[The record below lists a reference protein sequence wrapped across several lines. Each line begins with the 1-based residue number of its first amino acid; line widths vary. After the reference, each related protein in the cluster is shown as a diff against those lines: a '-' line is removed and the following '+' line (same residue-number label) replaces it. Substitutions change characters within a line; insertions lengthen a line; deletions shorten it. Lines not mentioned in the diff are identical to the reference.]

1 MNISHFCIDR
11 PIFASVISIIITL
24 GGALTMLSLPIAQY
38 PDITPPQITVTAT
51 YPGADANVVAN
62 NVAAPIEQQVNGA
75 DNMIYM
81 SSASSST
88 GNLTINAYFEIG
100 TNPELA
106 QVDVQN
112 RVNLALPQLPQ
123 SVQAQGV
130 SVQKKSSAFM
140 MVIAIYSPTER
151 YDGTY
156 IANYANIYV
165 LDALKRISGANQSSI
180 FGTPDYAMR
189 IWLRP
194 DRMAQLGITASDVQT
209 AVANQNQQYA
219 VGRLGQSPTGG
230 PVEQSFAVTTTGRL
244 TEPAEFENII
254 IRAESGGAAIVRL
267 KDIGRAELGQKD
279 YSIRSRFQG
288 KPATVIAV
296 YQQPGANALDVSKQ
310 VRATLAEM
318 KKSFPEGIDYK
329 IAMDT
334 TEFTRASI
342 TDVVHTFFEAVV
354 LVVIVV
360 FVFLQSLRATL
371 IPVLAV
377 PVSIVGTFMGMA
389 ALGFSINMLTL
400 FGMVLAIGI
409 VVDDAI
415 VVIENVERN
424 MTVHKLDPKTAA
436 KKAMDEV
443 AGPVVAIVLVLC
455 AVFVPVAFLGGIT
468 GQMYKQFAITI
479 AISVVISGIVALT
492 LSPALASLLLK
503 PGHHEKRGFFRWFDN
518 QFARM
523 TAGYTRAVRLV
534 IKRFA
539 VGLLLFVG
547 MIVLAVFM
555 MRSVPTAF
563 LPPEDQGYLLGAV
576 IMPDAASLDRTG
588 DVSDRVTE
596 YFMKQPAVD
605 SITTVDGY
613 SLLDS
618 QNKNNSS
625 TFFVG
630 FKSFED
636 RYSSANIRTQN
647 ARAVIVDAYKTLSQV
662 KQGIILPLNP
672 PAIPGLGTTGGTE
685 VWIQSKGDATVAQ
698 YAAVV
703 EEYVEKAKKRPEL
716 TGVTSTFNASSQQML
731 VNVDRDKAE
740 TLGVPVEAV
749 YSAMQTM
756 FGSLYVSQFNRNS
769 RLWQVILQAEPTY
782 RLKPEDLTQV
792 FVRSKT
798 NSMVPLKSV
807 VTYKYVTGPDLVT
820 RFNNYPAVKVTT
832 NAAPGYSSGQV
843 ITALEEIGAQ
853 MPDGYSLAWSGE
865 AFEAKQSGGTSGLV
879 FVFGL
884 VMVFLILA
892 AQYEKWN
899 LPFGV
904 LMAVPFAI
912 FGALVAIM
920 LRGLNN
926 DVYFQIGLT
935 MLVALAAKNAI
946 LIFEFA
952 VLNRESGE
960 SIYDAAMT
968 AAEERLRPIVMTS
981 LAFILGCVPLA
992 IATGA
997 SANSRHS
1004 IGTGVIGGMLGA
1016 TAIAVFFIP
1025 MFFYVLETMS
1035 DKRRGKKAPG
1045 AAGGAAG
1052 GGPDGGAP
1060 GPQAPGTP
1068 GGGATVATHE
1078 ASGSTA
1084 AAPANPGA
1092 TLAASSGAPTA
1103 PSAHREGD

>member
-11 PIFASVISIIITL
+11 PIFASVISIVITL
-24 GGALTMLSLPIAQY
+24 GGTLAMLSLPIAQY
-38 PDITPPQITVTAT
+38 PDITPPQITISAT
-51 YPGADANVVAN
+51 YPGASADVVAN

-81 SSASSST
+81 NSSSSST
-88 GNLTINAYFEIG
+88 GVYTLNAFFQIG

-112 RVNLALPQLPQ
+112 RVNLALPQLPS
-123 SVQAQGV
+123 SVQSQGIQ
-130 SVQKKSSAFM
+130 VQKKSSAFM
-140 MVIAIYSPTER
+140 MVIAIYSPSNR
-151 YDGTY
+151 YDATY

-165 LDALKRISGANQSSI
+165 LDALKRIPGANQSAI

-189 IWLRP
+189 IWLKP
-194 DRMAQLGITASDVQT
+194 DRMAQLGVTAADVQR
-209 AVANQNQQYA
+209 AVANQNQQFA
-219 VGRLGQSPTGG
+219 VGRIGQSPTGA

-244 TEPAEFENII
+244 TSPAEFENII
-254 IRAESGGAAIVRL
+254 IRAANGDAAIVRL

-318 KKSFPEGIDYK
+318 KKQFPQGIDYD

-334 TEFTRASI
+334 TDFTRASI
-342 TDVVHTFFEAVV
+342 SDVIHTFFEALV

-360 FVFLQSLRATL
+360 FVFLQSMRATL

-377 PVSIVGTFMGMA
+377 PVSIVGTFMGML

-424 MTVHKLDPKTAA
+424 MNVHKLSPKDAA
-436 KKAMDEV
+436 KRAMDEV
-443 AGPVVAIVLVLC
+443 SGPVVAIVLVLC

-468 GQMYKQFAITI
+468 GQLYKQFAITI
-479 AISVVISGIVALT
+479 AISVVLSGIVALT
-492 LSPALASLLLK
+492 LSPALAALLLK

-518 QFARM
+518 AFARM
-523 TAGYTRAVRLV
+523 TVGYSNLVKLV
-534 IKRFA
+534 IKRFGVA
-539 VGLLLFVG
+539 LFLFAG
-547 MIVLAVFM
+547 MIALAVVM
-555 MRSVPTAF
+555 MRTIPTSF

-588 DVSDRVTE
+588 DVSQKVTD
-596 YFMKQPAVD
+596 YFMKQPAV
-605 SITTVDGY
+605 SSVTTIDGY

-618 QNKNNSS
+618 QNKNNAG
-625 TFFVG
+625 TFFIG
-630 FKSFED
+630 FKSFDE
-636 RYSSANIRTQN
+636 RYKFANIRTQN
-647 ARAVIVDAYKTLSQV
+647 ARAVIIDAYETLSKV
-662 KQGIILPLNP
+662 KEGIILPVNP
-672 PAIPGLGTTGGTE
+672 PSIPGLGTTGGTE
-685 VWIQSKGDATVAQ
+685 VWIQAQGDATIAQLAQVVQDFVA
-698 YAAVV
+698 
-703 EEYVEKAKKRPEL
+703 KAKERPEL
-716 TGVTSTFNASSQQML
+716 GRVTSTFNASAQQLL
-731 VNVDRDKAE
+731 VDVDRDKSE
-740 TLGVPVEAV
+740 TLGVPIEEV

-756 FGSLYVSQFNRNS
+756 FGSLYVSQFNRSS
-769 RLWQVILQAEPTY
+769 RLWQVILQAEPSY
-782 RLKPEDLTQV
+782 RLSPADLDQIYV
-792 FVRSKT
+792 HSKT
-798 NSMVPLKSV
+798 DNMVPLKAV
-807 VTYKYVTGPDLVT
+807 VTSKYVTGPDLVT
-820 RFNNYPAVKVTT
+820 RFNNFPAVKLTV
-832 NAAPGYSSGQV
+832 NAAPGRSSGEVLTAIEDVGNQV
-843 ITALEEIGAQ
+843 L
-853 MPDGYSLAWSGE
+853 PSGYNLGWSGE
-865 AFEAKQSGGTSGLV
+865 AYEARQSGGTSGLV

-884 VMVFLILA
+884 IMVFLILA
-892 AQYEKWN
+892 AQYEKWS
-899 LPFGV
+899 LPLGV
-904 LMAVPFAI
+904 LMAVPFAL
-912 FGALVAIM
+912 FGALLAIL
-920 LRGLNN
+920 LRGLEN

-960 SIYDAAMT
+960 SVYDAAIS
-968 AAEERLRPIVMTS
+968 AASERLRPIVMTS

-992 IATGA
+992 IALGA

-1016 TAIAVFFIP
+1016 TVIAVFFIP

-1035 DKRRGKKAPG
+1035 EKSGGKKTPKPTDEPPPHDLG
-1045 AAGGAAG
+1045 TGP
-1052 GGPDGGAP
+1052 GGPSVKP
-1060 GPQAPGTP
+1060 
-1068 GGGATVATHE
+1068 
-1078 ASGSTA
+1078 
-1084 AAPANPGA
+1084 
-1092 TLAASSGAPTA
+1092 LAR
-1103 PSAHREGD
+1103 REDE